1 MKPFSIHACIRTD
14 KPALKNGKYPIYL
27 RVRIQGDETKIP
39 TGYEVEKN
47 LWDVKLQQPKKN
59 PLLTLIQN
67 EKSKL
72 DTYLL
77 TEQSIGTEISIQ
89 LVKDFYAGKKKIKP
103 EHESF
108 YDYYL
113 KFVAEKKKSGKDDDT
128 IRIYEGT
135 YKMLKE
141 FAPKLT
147 ISDVTLRFIE
157 DFDTFLRDVKHNQ
170 DGGRENKHK
179 NIRAVVLDMI
189 RHDINIK
196 NPYAKDKFKIPKA
209 KIREVYLEFEELIA
223 MRKLL
228 PKFKAFSPQR
238 ISLQMYL
245 LACYTGLRISDI
257 LDLKWS
263 HIDWENK
270 RIYKNQIKTKD
281 TVLGIIEPWAEAVL
295 LEFSNAKKNIGTDKL
310 VFENQQT
317 PQNINRHLK
326 EFVKMAN
333 INKNVT
339 FHSSRHTFGTL
350 KILAESDIL
359 TVSKLLGHADIKTTM
374 IYFNDTK
381 KLIDNHAK
389 KGPIFSS
396 QEKAV
401 E

>member
-1 MKPFSIHACIRTD
+1 
-14 KPALKNGKYPIYL
+14 
-27 RVRIQGDETKIP
+27 
-39 TGYEVEKN
+39 
-47 LWDVKLQQPKKN
+47 
-59 PLLTLIQN
+59 
-67 EKSKL
+67 
-72 DTYLL
+72 
-77 TEQSIGTEISIQ
+77 
-89 LVKDFYAGKKKIKP
+89 
-103 EHESF
+103 
-108 YDYYL
+108 
-113 KFVAEKKKSGKDDDT
+113 
-128 IRIYEGT
+128 
-135 YKMLKE
+135 
-141 FAPKLT
+141 
-147 ISDVTLRFIE
+147 
-157 DFDTFLRDVKHNQ
+157 
-170 DGGRENKHK
+170 
-179 NIRAVVLDMI
+179 
-189 RHDINIK
+189 
-196 NPYAKDKFKIPKA
+196 
-209 KIREVYLEFEELIA
+209 
-223 MRKLL
+223 
-228 PKFKAFSPQR
+228 
-238 ISLQMYL
+238 MYL